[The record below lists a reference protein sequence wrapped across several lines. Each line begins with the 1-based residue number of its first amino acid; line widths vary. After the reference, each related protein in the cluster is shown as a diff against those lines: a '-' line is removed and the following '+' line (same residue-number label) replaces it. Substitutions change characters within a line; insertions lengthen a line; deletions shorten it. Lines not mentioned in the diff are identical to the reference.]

1 MTLNIQIV
9 NLKHKETW
17 PANVPVFRIDRTTVL
32 GNPYIIGQD
41 GTRKEV
47 IEKYRLLLPQQ
58 YGLLNIIRD
67 SIDAM
72 LERAKTY
79 PILLACWCAPL
90 PCHGD
95 VIRDFILNLDSEHDS
110 LQTKQ

>member
-1 MTLNIQIV
+1 MILNIQIV
-9 NLKHKETW
+9 NLKWQETW
-17 PANVPVFRIDRTTVL
+17 PIDATAFRIDRTTIL

-47 IEKYRLLLPQQ
+47 IEKYRLLLPEQ
-58 YGLLNIIRD
+58 YRLLNVVRD
-67 SIDAM
+67 RIDEM
-72 LERAKTY
+72 IERAKTY

-95 VIRDFILNLDSEHDS
+95 VIKDFLNDLV
-110 LQTKQ
+110 QIKQ